1 MSEIYTSGTLLT
13 MVRSGLRDIGYQD
26 SLLKQEYSFVD
37 VFTDDSKIRTVD
49 IAAFA
54 QEPPSYRNACFG
66 VVISPHDEPDAVMEY
81 MALGAPQI
89 FTLHPETQKV
99 CRWTFRSKEKP
110 ILMECIEPD
119 QLEATIVAHKD
130 VWNPE
135 KVLRAKSIGF
145 GKANFQL
152 DFFDAGLIPTLEKFV
167 YAKLNKLLID
177 TIASSELAYIEYG
190 EEDLDDKVYKALF
203 RLIFRLIAAKL
214 LGDRGYPG
222 NWLSND
228 AQQVIKEVENFYSMS
243 SGDVLNNANVQD
255 VAWRKIRNAFSFQN
269 LSVEALAYVY
279 ENTFV
284 SAQTRKSYG
293 THATDHSIAEYVLQN
308 LPIEDIDRNERY
320 IFEPFAGHAPFL
332 IAALE
337 KLRSL
342 LPSDTTVKQRHNYL
356 VRMLAGMEVDAF
368 ACEVAR
374 YSLILA
380 DYPNPNGWL
389 IENENVFASS
399 KLDRYLRRA
408 QVVLCNPP
416 YEDFAFDDLERG
428 LSIYSPNRAVEA
440 LDRILSF
447 KPKMLGFVLPRTFID
462 GKMYLRARKQ
472 IAELYDNVSLIGLP
486 DNAFHYSE
494 AETVLLIAHGQR
506 TARPTWSSA
515 FVKKADFEE
524 FIHTGKPTWQAKA
537 PDSFIEQELHSPIPN
552 FWYTPMHLIWEA
564 LAHLPRFEEI
574 ADIHRGIEHNVPFKE
589 NKHNI
594 ISNEPKDGF
603 APGLTRVTDGFEPYI
618 TQSFSYL
625 NIEPRMIH
633 PRTKAHLWPWDEPK
647 VITNAVRLS
656 RGPWTIAAT
665 IDDKGLVCMQNF
677 HGIWS
682 LGKYPLEVIAALLNG
697 PVANAFLSTHNTTKH
712 NKLGTTK
719 QIPIPN
725 LRPSQIRLIVSL
737 VRQYMSCREQWQTH
751 PNHSQRFERLCK
763 GIMEQIDA
771 EILAAYDLA
780 PHLEQQLLE
789 HFGDFPKPGP
799 VAVSQPK
806 PSPLKRL
813 YTSLIKIENIGEDN
827 NSKFIEAV
835 IINWNPHQTV
845 RLPISLVPD
854 NIKEKLDR
862 DVWLLAQVNVGAR
875 KAEDLFFENIELAP
889 EPHVNDRLA

>member
-1 MSEIYTSGTLLT
+1 MSEVYTGNTLLT
-13 MVRSGLRDIGYQD
+13 MVKSGLRDIGYQD

-37 VFTDDSKIRTVD
+37 VFTDDYKIRTVNL
-49 IAAFA
+49 AAFA

-66 VVISPHDEPDAVMEY
+66 VVISPHDEPEAVMEY

-99 CRWTFRSKEKP
+99 CRWSFRSKEKP

-119 QLEATIVAHKD
+119 QLEATIVAHKE

-145 GKANFQL
+145 GKEAIQL
-152 DFFDAGLIPTLEKFV
+152 DFFDAGLMPTLESFV
-167 YAKLNKLLID
+167 YAKLDKLLRD
-177 TIASSELAYIEYG
+177 TIASSELAYKEYVD
-190 EEDLDDKVYKALF
+190 EKLNDKAYKALF

-214 LGDRGYPG
+214 LGDRGHPG
-222 NWLSND
+222 NWLSSNT
-228 AQQVIKEVENFYSMS
+228 QEVIKEVEDFYSIS
-243 SGDVLNNANVQD
+243 SGEVLSDVNVQE
-255 VAWRKIRNAFSFQN
+255 VAWRKIRPAFSFQN

-284 SAQTRKSYG
+284 SRETRKSYG
-293 THATDHSIAEYVLQN
+293 THATDHIIAEYIVQN
-308 LPIEDIDRNERY
+308 LPIKENDRV
-320 IFEPFAGHAPFL
+320 FEPFAGHAPFL
-332 IAALE
+332 IAALQR
-337 KLRSL
+337 LRSL
-342 LPSDTTVKQRHNYL
+342 LDLDISIEQRHNYF

-380 DYPNPNGWL
+380 DYPNPNGWH
-389 IENENVFASS
+389 IENENFFASS
-399 KLDRYLRRA
+399 KLHRYLEHS

-416 YEDFAFDDLERG
+416 YENFAFDDIEKG
-428 LSIYSPNRAVEA
+428 YATFSPNKAVEA

-447 KPKMLGFVLPRTFID
+447 KPKMLGFVLPRSFID

-472 IAELYDNVSLIGLP
+472 IAELYDNVSLIALP

-506 TARPTWSSA
+506 TARPIWSSA
-515 FVKKADFEE
+515 LVKKTDFEE
-524 FIHTGKPTWQAKA
+524 FIHTGVPTWQAQA
-537 PDSFIEQELHSPIPN
+537 PDSFIEHELDSPKPN
-552 FWYTPMHLIWEA
+552 FWYTPMQLIWHA
-564 LAHLPRFEEI
+564 LAHLPRFGEI
-574 ADIHRGIEHNVPFKE
+574 ADIHIGIQHNVPFKE
-589 NKHNI
+589 NMHDLV
-594 ISNEPKDGF
+594 SDVPRAGF
-603 APGLTRVTDGFEPYI
+603 VPGFTRVSNDFEPYI
-618 TQSFSYL
+618 TQSYSYL
-625 NIEPRMIH
+625 NVDPQKLN
-633 PRTKAHLWPWDEPK
+633 PRTKAHLRPWEQPK

-697 PVANAFLSTHNTTKH
+697 PIANAFLSTHNTTKH

-725 LRPSQIRLIVSL
+725 LRPSQVRLIVSL
-737 VRQYMSCREQWQTH
+737 VRQYMSYREQWQAA

-763 GIMEQIDA
+763 GIMGQIDA

-789 HFGDFPKPGP
+789 YFGDAPKPGP
-799 VAVSQPK
+799 VAVSQVK

-813 YTSLIKIENIGEDN
+813 YTSLIKIESIGEAN

-835 IINWNPHQTV
+835 IINWNPHQIV
-845 RLPISLVPD
+845 RLPVSLVPD
-854 NIKEKLDR
+854 HIKGKLDR
-862 DVWLLAQVNVGAR
+862 DVWLLAQVNVGAG
-875 KAEDLFFENIELAP
+875 KAEDLFFEDLELAP
-889 EPHVNDRLA
+889 EPRANDRLA

>member
-1 MSEIYTSGTLLT
+1 MSEVYTSSTLLT

-37 VFTDDSKIRTVD
+37 VFTDDYKIRTVNL
-49 IAAFA
+49 AAFA

-66 VVISPHDEPDAVMEY
+66 VVISPQDEPEAVMEY

-99 CRWTFRSKEKP
+99 CRWAFRSKENP
-110 ILMECIEPD
+110 LLMECIEPG
-119 QLEATIVAHKD
+119 QLEATIVAHKA

-135 KVLRAKSIGF
+135 KVLRAKSIDF
-145 GKANFQL
+145 GKEAIQL
-152 DFFDAGLIPTLEKFV
+152 DFFDAGLMPTLESFV
-167 YAKLNKLLID
+167 YAKLDKLLRD
-177 TIASSELAYIEYG
+177 TIASSELAYKEYVD
-190 EEDLDDKVYKALF
+190 EKLNDKAYKALF

-214 LGDRGYPG
+214 LGDRGHPG
-222 NWLSND
+222 NWLSSNT
-228 AQQVIKEVENFYSMS
+228 QEVIKEVEDFYSIS
-243 SGDVLNNANVQD
+243 SAEVLSNVNVQD
-255 VAWRKIRNAFSFQN
+255 VAWRKIRPAFSFQN

-284 SAQTRKSYG
+284 SRETRKSYG
-293 THATDHSIAEYVLQN
+293 THATDHTIAEYIVQN
-308 LPIEDIDRNERY
+308 LPIQVNDHV
-320 IFEPFAGHAPFL
+320 FEPFAGHAPFL
-332 IAALE
+332 IAALQR
-337 KLRSL
+337 LRSL
-342 LPSDTTVKQRHNYL
+342 LPLDISIEQRHNYF
-356 VRMLAGMEVDAF
+356 VQMLAGMEVDAF

-389 IENENVFASS
+389 IENENFFASS
-399 KLDRYLRRA
+399 KLHSYLEHS

-416 YEDFAFDDLERG
+416 YEDFEFDDIEKG
-428 LSIYSPNRAVEA
+428 YSSYSLNRAVEA

-447 KPKMLGFVLPRTFID
+447 KPKMLGFVLPRSFID
-462 GKMYLRARKQ
+462 GKMYVRARKQ
-472 IAELYDNVSLIGLP
+472 IAELYDNVSLVALP

-494 AETVLLIAHGQR
+494 AETVLLIAHGQH
-506 TARPTWSSA
+506 TAHPIWSSA
-515 FVKKADFEE
+515 LVKKADFEK
-524 FIHTGKPTWQAKA
+524 FICRGVPTWQAKA
-537 PDSFIEQELHSPIPN
+537 PDNFIEQEFHSPNPN
-552 FWYTPMHLIWEA
+552 FWYTPMQRIWDA
-564 LAHLPRFEEI
+564 LAHLPRFGEI
-574 ADIHRGIEHNVPFKE
+574 ADIHIGIQHNVPFKE
-589 NKHNI
+589 NMRDLV
-594 ISNEPKDGF
+594 SDVPRAGF
-603 APGLTRVTDGFEPYI
+603 VPGFTRVSNDFEPYI
-618 TQSFSYL
+618 TQSYSYL
-625 NIEPRMIH
+625 NVDPQKLN
-633 PRTKAHLWPWDEPK
+633 PRTKAHLRAWEQPK

-677 HGIWS
+677 HGVWS

-697 PVANAFLSTHNTTKH
+697 PVTNAFLSTHNTTKH
-712 NKLGTTK
+712 NKLGITK
-719 QIPIPN
+719 QIPTPN
-725 LRPSQIRLIVSL
+725 LRPSQVRLIVSL
-737 VRQYMSCREQWQTH
+737 VRQYMSYREQWQAH

-763 GIMEQIDA
+763 GIMGQIDA

-789 HFGDFPKPGP
+789 YFGDAPKPGP
-799 VAVSQPK
+799 VAVSQVK

-835 IINWNPHQTV
+835 IINWDPHQIV
-845 RLPISLVPD
+845 RLPVSLVPD

-862 DVWLLAQVNVGAR
+862 DVWLLAQVNVGAG

-889 EPHVNDRLA
+889 EPRANDKLS

>member
-1 MSEIYTSGTLLT
+1 
-13 MVRSGLRDIGYQD
+13 MVKSGLRDIGYQD

-37 VFTDDSKIRTVD
+37 VFTDDSKIRTVNL
-49 IAAFA
+49 AAFA

-89 FTLHPETQKV
+89 FTLHPKTQKV
-99 CRWTFRSKEKP
+99 CRWKFRSKEKP
-110 ILMECIEPD
+110 ILMECIEPN
-119 QLEATIVAHKD
+119 QLEATMVANKD
-130 VWNPE
+130 LWNPE

-167 YAKLNKLLID
+167 YAKLNKLLMD
-177 TIASSELAYIEYG
+177 TIASSEVAYKEYG
-190 EEDLDDKVYKALF
+190 EEDLDDKALF

-222 NWLSND
+222 HWLSND
-228 AQQVIKEVENFYSMS
+228 AQQVIQEVENFYSMS

-284 SAQTRKSYG
+284 STETRKSYG
-293 THATDHSIAEYVLQN
+293 THATDYAIAEYIVQN
-308 LPIEDIDRNERY
+308 LPIKENDRV
-320 IFEPFAGHAPFL
+320 FEPFAGHAPFL
-332 IAALE
+332 IAALQR
-337 KLRSL
+337 LRSL
-342 LPSDTTVKQRHNYL
+342 LPLDISIEQRHNYF
-356 VRMLAGMEVDAF
+356 VRILAGMEVDAF

-416 YEDFAFDDLERG
+416 YEDFDFDDLERG
-428 LSIYSPNRAVEA
+428 LSIYSSNRAVEA
-440 LDRILSF
+440 LDRVLSF
-447 KPKMLGFVLPRTFID
+447 KPKMLGFVLPRSFID
-462 GKMYLRARKQ
+462 GQMYSRARRQ
-472 IAELYDNVSLIGLP
+472 IAELYDNVSLVALP

-506 TARPTWSSA
+506 TARPIWSSA

-537 PDSFIEQELHSPIPN
+537 PDSFIEQEFRSPNPI
-552 FWYTPMHLIWEA
+552 FWYTPMQLIWAA
-564 LAHLPRFEEI
+564 LAHLPQFGEI
-574 ADIHRGIEHNVPFKE
+574 TDIHIGIQHNVPFKE
-589 NKHNI
+589 NKDDLV
-594 ISNEPKDGF
+594 SEEPKDRF
-603 APGLTRVTDGFEPYI
+603 APGLARVTDDFEPY
-618 TQSFSYL
+618 TTHSFSYI
-625 NIEPRMIH
+625 NIDPEKIH
-633 PRTKAHLWPWDEPK
+633 RPNVLLLPWDQPK

-697 PVANAFLSTHNTTKH
+697 PVANAFLTTHNTTKH
-712 NKLGTTK
+712 NKLGTIK
-719 QIPIPN
+719 KIPIPN
-725 LRPSQIRLIVSL
+725 LRPSQVRLIVSL
-737 VRQYMSCREQWQTH
+737 VRQYMSYREQWQAH

-763 GIMEQIDA
+763 GVMGQIDA

-789 HFGDFPKPGP
+789 YFDNSPKPGP
-799 VAVSQPK
+799 VAVAQLK
-806 PSPLKRL
+806 PSPLKKL
-813 YTSLIKIENIGEDN
+813 YTSLIKVENIGEDN
-827 NSKFIEAV
+827 NSQFIEAV
-835 IINWNPHQTV
+835 IINWNPHQIV
-845 RLPISLVPD
+845 RLPVSLIPD

-862 DVWLLAQVNVGAR
+862 DVWLLAQVNIGAG

-889 EPHVNDRLA
+889 EPSPNDRLA